1 MPCDA
6 ISATEQPLPGSARV
20 GSRNEDQQPRMQQN
34 DVSAPTR
41 EPENHLELETTVHL
55 LRLAAHEIRAPL
67 TRLKGYIELLRT
79 EALDGRLHPEM
90 LEHTLDRMNRAIDL
104 VTGLVNSFTNP
115 AMSGVGPPPAA
126 HASDIRL
133 APRDERL
140 TN

>member
-1 MPCDA
+1 MQVNEACSPPP
-6 ISATEQPLPGSARV
+6 QPP
-20 GSRNEDQQPRMQQN
+20 
-34 DVSAPTR
+34 DVVEF
-41 EPENHLELETTVHL
+41 EPTVHL